1 MKAPQIRQR
10 TWQRLWAHAPQLAAG
25 VAAAIPVISSTVG
38 AVRGG
43 WVPAGDDG
51 IIATR
56 ALDVLSAHTPLVGQ
70 YSEAGLLIKGQLM
83 HSPGPMLYWLIALPA
98 RYGSVASIAVTMCAI
113 NVLAIVT
120 AVALARRRGGLILM
134 FATALGI
141 ALMCQSLPT
150 EAMHDIWNPA
160 AGLFP
165 FLALIF
171 IGWSV
176 ACGEYRL
183 LPAGA
188 LVASFLVQTHLMYA
202 APTAVLL
209 VVGCGGLLLHRL
221 IRARA
226 GARAEATL
234 RVTAYSQA
242 GSWPRVQP
250 EPPTA
255 QLGGAPSATARLGG
269 ARSATTQLGGARSA
283 TARLGGAR
291 SATAQMRGARSAV
304 LPAGRVWPWALA
316 ALALTAL
323 CWVPPAIDQ
332 IEHNPG
338 NLAMI
343 VRTAEHSE
351 RQLGASV
358 GWHAVVRSV
367 GVRPWWLYVPA
378 SEWERKYDVL
388 AKPTGAGTDSAIAI
402 LAALALVGAIGAIV
416 RRFDLTAASLIGLGL
431 CAAIA
436 AQGAFN
442 PASRLLAET
451 LGYTMWWGSELG
463 LWVWLIV
470 AWALWLGLVAVT
482 RPALR
487 LLRLRISRSAPTDRR
502 TGLARARPAAIARA
516 QPAAIALGSLALLG
530 GVIAVG
536 DVVAHTDRPP
546 SDSHSYEYRPIRKLA
561 SAIERAIPPGETIA
575 YHFGALDI
583 GTQPMEPAIRFFLV
597 RHGDRPLA
605 DGSLPRLGPYYEQGH
620 RHVQMTLY
628 LADGTR
634 RPPHMRLVGRV
645 RFKSPW
651 RREVLSAWV
660 SKKVSGATPPTHGT
674 IG

>member
-1 MKAPQIRQR
+1 M
-10 TWQRLWAHAPQLAAG
+10 WAHTPQLAAG
-25 VAAAIPVISSTVG
+25 LAAAIPVISSTVK
-38 AVRGG
+38 AVRAG
-43 WVPAGDDG
+43 WAPAGDDG

-70 YSEAGLLIKGQLM
+70 YSEAGLLIEGQLM

-113 NVLAIVT
+113 NVLAIVV
-120 AVALARRRGGLILM
+120 AIALARRRGGLILM

-160 AGLFP
+160 AALFP

-171 IGWSV
+171 LGWSI
-176 ACGEYRL
+176 ACGEHRL

-188 LVASFLVQTHLMYA
+188 LVASFVVQTHLMYA
-202 APTAVLL
+202 APTAVLV
-209 VVGCGGLLLHRL
+209 VVGCGGLLLRTAIGARSKAPVRDPVSH
-221 IRARA
+221 RA
-226 GARAEATL
+226 GQL
-234 RVTAYSQA
+234 RRMRPETAAVS
-242 GSWPRVQP
+242 
-250 EPPTA
+250 
-255 QLGGAPSATARLGG
+255 PSAT
-269 ARSATTQLGGARSA
+269 RST
-283 TARLGGAR
+283 
-291 SATAQMRGARSAV
+291 
-304 LPAGRVWPWALA
+304 GRVWPWALA
-316 ALALTAL
+316 ALTVTAV
-323 CWVPPAIDQ
+323 CWSAPAIDQ
-332 IEHNPG
+332 IEHSPG

-343 VRTAEHSE
+343 VRTAEHQE
-351 RQLGASV
+351 RKLGASV

-367 GVRPWWLYVPA
+367 GIRPWWLYVPA
-378 SEWERKYDVL
+378 TEWERKYDVL
-388 AKPTGAGTDSAIAI
+388 AKPTATGTDSAIAI
-402 LAALALVGAIGAIV
+402 LAALALVGAIGALV

-436 AQGAFN
+436 AQGALN

-463 LWVWLIV
+463 LWVWLIL
-470 AWALWLGLVAVT
+470 AWALWLGLVGVA
-482 RPALR
+482 RSAFR
-487 LLRLRISRSAPTDRR
+487 ARSRRRGRSAPTDRPAR
-502 TGLARARPAAIARA
+502 AWLARARPAAIG
-516 QPAAIALGSLALLG
+516 LGSLALLG
-530 GVIAVG
+530 GVVAVG
-536 DVVAHTDRPP
+536 EIVAHTDRPP
-546 SDSHSYEYRPIRKLA
+546 SDSHSYEYRPIRALA

-620 RHVQMTLY
+620 RPVQMTLY

-634 RPPHMRLVGRV
+634 RPRHMRLVGRV

-660 SKKVSGATPPTHGT
+660 RRSERHPPPR
-674 IG
+674 